1 VHLEA
6 DCGRP
11 DAGRVLRRQVY
22 RDQLDLADLLQ
33 RHALSSGANTASTE
47 ADSIDSGGVV
57 RLSTARASASMQEAN
72 TFDLYKVLGISSGA
86 SALEIKMAFRKLA
99 KALHPDCN
107 AGDRIAERQF
117 AAVHEAYTILG
128 NAELRAVYD
137 REFERIRLAA
147 EAQPAEQESGK
158 VAKSDRGIWHE
169 VVKVTVATAVLTA
182 CFATGLSIWQRNS
195 SGLERN
201 HAALAEAGPPK
212 AHIPSNLSSEELA
225 EALFGSQA
233 PRYGNPPAATSA
245 EAITTVSVPA
255 VVGSEAKAVSVEA
268 ATPGSAVKTVS
279 VGAAAPGS
287 ETSVSGVS
295 ATVIEPSSLAAA
307 AEVAIAVEPDPAAR
321 EAAAPAARSRE
332 LDQAARVQA
341 ERLIGLGERHL
352 ADGNVAIARQYFA
365 RAYDLGYV
373 QAATRLAETFE
384 AEALAR
390 HGVHG
395 VKPDPVEAQ
404 KWRKRAAGIK

>member
-1 VHLEA
+1 VQ
-6 DCGRP
+6 D
-11 DAGRVLRRQVY
+11 
-22 RDQLDLADLLQ
+22 
-33 RHALSSGANTASTE
+33 
-47 ADSIDSGGVV
+47 
-57 RLSTARASASMQEAN
+57 AN
-72 TFDLYKVLGISSGA
+72 TFDLYKILGISSGA
-86 SALEIKMAFRKLA
+86 SALEIKVAFRKLA

-107 AGDRIAERQF
+107 AGDRIAEQQF

-128 NAELRAVYD
+128 NAELRAIYD

-182 CFATGLSIWQRNS
+182 CLATGISIWQQNS
-195 SGLERN
+195 IGLERN
-201 HAALAEAGPPK
+201 HVALPEAGPPK
-212 AHIPSNLSSEELA
+212 AHVPSTLSSEELA

-233 PRYGNPPAATSA
+233 PLYGNPPAAPRKVALAGNDATPASSGPAGTSA
-245 EAITTVSVPA
+245 EAIPTVS
-255 VVGSEAKAVSVEA
+255 SEAKAVSVEA

-279 VGAAAPGS
+279 VGTVAPGR
-287 ETSVSGVS
+287 ETIVSSVP
-295 ATVIEPSSLAAA
+295 ATVIEPPPLAAA
-307 AEVAIAVEPDPAAR
+307 AAVAIAVEPDPAAR
-321 EAAAPAARSRE
+321 ESAAPSARSRE
-332 LDQAARVQA
+332 MDQAARVQA

-404 KWRKRAAGIK
+404 KWRKRAAGIGK

>member
-1 VHLEA
+1 MHLEA
-6 DCGRP
+6 DCGRRGA
-11 DAGRVLRRQVY
+11 DRVLRRQVY
-22 RDQLDLADLLQ
+22 RDQLDLAGLLQ

-47 ADSIDSGGVV
+47 ADSADSGGLV
-57 RLSTARASASMQEAN
+57 RLSTARVFASVQAAN

-86 SALEIKMAFRKLA
+86 SALEIKVAFRKLA

-107 AGDRIAERQF
+107 AGDRIAEQQF
-117 AAVHEAYTILG
+117 AAVHEAYTILS
-128 NAELRAVYD
+128 NAELRAIYD
-137 REFERIRLAA
+137 REFECIRLAA
-147 EAQPAEQESGK
+147 EAQPAELESGN
-158 VAKSDRGIWHE
+158 VAKSDLGIWHE
-169 VVKVTVATAVLTA
+169 AVKVTVATAVLTA

-195 SGLERN
+195 IGLERN
-201 HAALAEAGPPK
+201 HVALPESPK
-212 AHIPSNLSSEELA
+212 AHVPSTLSSEELA

-233 PRYGNPPAATSA
+233 SLHGKPPAAPRKVAVAGVDATPASREPAATSA

-255 VVGSEAKAVSVEA
+255 VA
-268 ATPGSAVKTVS
+268 
-279 VGAAAPGS
+279 GS
-287 ETSVSGVS
+287 ETIVSSVP
-295 ATVIEPSSLAAA
+295 ATLIEPPPLAAA
-307 AEVAIAVEPDPAAR
+307 ADVAIAVEPNPAAK
-321 EAAAPAARSRE
+321 ESVAPSARSRE

-352 ADGNVAIARQYFA
+352 ADGNIAIARQYFA
-365 RAYDLGYV
+365 RAYDLGYA

-404 KWRKRAAGIK
+404 KWRKRAAGISE

>member
-57 RLSTARASASMQEAN
+57 RLSTARASASVQEAN

-158 VAKSDRGIWHE
+158 VAKSDRVIWHE

-212 AHIPSNLSSEELA
+212 AHIPSTLSREELA

-255 VVGSEAKAVSVEA
+255 VIGSEAKAVSV
-268 ATPGSAVKTVS
+268 
-279 VGAAAPGS
+279 GAAVPGS
-287 ETSVSGVS
+287 ETSVSSVP
-295 ATVIEPSSLAAA
+295 ATVLEPSSLAAA

-321 EAAAPAARSRE
+321 ESAAPSARSRE